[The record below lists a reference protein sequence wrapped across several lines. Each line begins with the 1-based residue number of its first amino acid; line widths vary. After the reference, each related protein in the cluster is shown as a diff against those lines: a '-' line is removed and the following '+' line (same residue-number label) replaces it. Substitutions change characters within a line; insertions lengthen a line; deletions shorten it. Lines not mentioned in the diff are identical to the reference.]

1 MPHVL
6 SAADLVEDD
15 THHEVSDAFVLLQE
29 GVSAADIIHYLRDE
43 TVKLLDPER
52 FAFEVQQRFERLEL
66 QKARAK
72 AAGTQQLPLSSLH
85 GCPPPQD
92 HLSPRQ

>member
-1 MPHVL
+1 M
-6 SAADLVEDD
+6 
-15 THHEVSDAFVLLQE
+15 HEVVQAFTMLQE
-29 GVSAADIIHYLRDE
+29 GASPDSVIHTLRGEVSQ
-43 TVKLLDPER
+43 LLDPDR
-52 FAFEVQQRFERLEL
+52 FAIEVQLRFERLEL

-85 GCPPPQD
+85 GYPPSQD